1 MLRPPTENSGSTA
14 GFTLIELIIVV
25 AIIAI
30 LAVVAVPQFTKYMR
44 SAKAAEVVQML
55 DLIKKGAATYYA
67 VPRVGS
73 GTGVKVPCQFPAPV
87 ALTPAGASCC
97 VDDNDGDHDERC
109 DSVKSPWDHTT
120 WAALHFAITDQHYF
134 QYSFDSS
141 GQLSEAIFTA
151 SGHADLDCDGLRSTF
166 EMVIGGD
173 PEATETECDS
183 VVASGIFRDNET
195 E

>member
-1 MLRPPTENSGSTA
+1 MRPRPA
-14 GFTLIELIIVV
+14 QGFTLIELMIVV

-55 DLIKKGAATYYA
+55 DLVKKGAAAYYTIS
-67 VPRVGS
+67 RVDGGS
-73 GTGVKVPCQFPAPV
+73 GVKVPCQFPKAV

-97 VDDNDGDHDERC
+97 IDDNDSDKDERC
-109 DSVKSPWDHTT
+109 DSVKSDWDHTT
-120 WAALHFAITDQHYF
+120 WAALHFSITDQHYF

-141 GQLSEAIFTA
+141 GQLTDAVFTA
-151 SGHADLDCDGLRSTF
+151 SGHADLDCDGVRSTY

-183 VVASGIFRDNET
+183 VVSSGIFRDNET